1 MKCVYLVKFKQL
13 TALRRHS
20 RWNRPNQS
28 DSLQRWAQLDTV
40 LNWGLESPQNP
51 QAGRRHAGAALWRAA
66 KAERP
71 ALREPLSKHT
81 RQPIFHPRL
90 REVEERAGERRRVF
104 IGNSPL
110 LNPLPTRSSRGE
122 EESTRGFERTSRSA
136 DIPVRGFGRLSSRPA
151 LPAQTFRPGTVSRA
165 CCPNCRAG
173 FRACRLRSFPTSR
186 TKADSLTRNPGT
198 GKSPEPADR
207 NVCPTSEAECDLG
220 NTPQGYGGQDN
231 GQVITPNLIGSN
243 RPCLLLQL
251 RRIG

>member
-1 MKCVYLVKFKQL
+1 MRLILSIVFEKIIEHNFSCVKLPGWKSGFLIMQSVYLIKFKQL
-13 TALRRHS
+13 TALMGHS
-20 RWNRPNQS
+20 MWNRPNKS
-28 DSLQRWAQLDTV
+28 DSPQKWAQLDTV

-51 QAGRRHAGAALWRAA
+51 QAGRRRAGAALWRAA

-71 ALREPLSKHT
+71 ALRELLSKPF
-81 RQPIFHPRL
+81 RRSG
-90 REVEERAGERRRVF
+90 VSAERRSLCLETGGWRRSAETPLRSF
-104 IGNSPL
+104 AIG
-110 LNPLPTRSSRGE
+110 
-122 EESTRGFERTSRSA
+122 SRSA

-207 NVCPTSEAECDLG
+207 NVCPTSEAEIDLG
-220 NTPQGYGGQDN
+220 NTPSRC
-231 GQVITPNLIGSN
+231 TPQKSPL
-243 RPCLLLQL
+243 
-251 RRIG
+251 

>member
-1 MKCVYLVKFKQL
+1 MRLILSIVFERIIEHNFSCVKLPGRNSGFLIMQSGYLVKYKQL

-20 RWNRPNQS
+20 MWNRPNKS
-28 DSLQRWAQLDTV
+28 DSPQKWAQLDTV

-51 QAGRRHAGAALWRAA
+51 QAGRRRAGAALWRAA

-71 ALREPLSKHT
+71 ALREPIAKL
-81 RQPIFHPRL
+81 
-90 REVEERAGERRRVF
+90 
-104 IGNSPL
+104 
-110 LNPLPTRSSRGE
+110 RSSRGNE
-122 EESTRGFERTSRSA
+122 AHFSWESEPPHVGCYSFERTSRSA

-151 LPAQTFRPGTVSRA
+151 LPAQTFRPRTVSKA

-207 NVCPTSEAECDLG
+207 NVCPTSEPESDLG
-220 NTPQGYGGQDN
+220 NSPLRCTPQKS
-231 GQVITPNLIGSN
+231 PL
-243 RPCLLLQL
+243 
-251 RRIG
+251 